1 MRAVKIRA
9 FSVFKANFH
18 ALKPPKCLWKWF
30 SNKNMKLV
38 EQLLVKSFYVLMIFD
53 KLYLVKIG
61 PIFDDSQLS
70 CVTFHYKILSVC
82 SFGCK
87 NLLNSTRQPANFHNR
102 HHTNKYIQL
111 TEYEVGRFALYEVK
125 SCCSFYIRW
134 AIKVI
139 DMWPERTRNLP

>member
-18 ALKPPKCLWKWF
+18 ALKPPKSFWKWF
-30 SNKNMKLV
+30 SIKNMKLV
-38 EQLLVKSFYVLMIFD
+38 GQLLVKWFFVLMIFD

-82 SFGCK
+82 SLGCK
-87 NLLNSTRQPANFHNR
+87 NLLNFIWKQTNFHNS
-102 HHTNKYIQL
+102 HHTTNYVSIMPSMFYKECLKISDLVWMIFQL
-111 TEYEVGRFALYEVK
+111 L
-125 SCCSFYIRW
+125 S
-134 AIKVI
+134 
-139 DMWPERTRNLP
+139 N